1 MQDLNQAIYSV
12 CHDSDIKASDIA
24 LAMGVG
30 YQVFLNKANTN
41 NDTHHFTAPQLVQL
55 QKLTGSNLITTTMAA
70 LLRDKPASTER
81 VEDLCMQSVVE
92 HTEAIQAVYA
102 TSNGKPLTARQVT
115 KARREIAE
123 AKQALEN
130 LEDAVNANVLVQAV
144 QNVG

>member
-12 CHDSDIKASDIA
+12 CHDSDMKPSDTA
-24 LAMGVG
+24 LAMGMG

-41 NDTHHFTAPQLVQL
+41 NDTHHFTAPQLIQL
-55 QKLTGSNLITTTMAA
+55 QKITGSNLISTTMAA
-70 LLRDKPASTER
+70 LLRDKPAGDER
-81 VEDLCMQSVVE
+81 IEDLCMQSIVE

-102 TSNGKPLTARQVT
+102 SSNGKSLTARQVT

-130 LEDAVNANVLVQAV
+130 LEDAVNANVLMQTVS
-144 QNVG
+144 NVG

>member
-1 MQDLNQAIYSV
+1 MQDLNQSIYSV
-12 CHDSDIKASDIA
+12 CHDSDMKPQAIA
-24 LAMGVG
+24 EAMGVG

-55 QKLTGSNLITTTMAA
+55 QKITGSNLITTTMAA
-70 LLRDKPASTER
+70 LLRKPGSGER

-102 TSNGKPLTARQVT
+102 TSNGQPLTARQVT
-115 KARREIAE
+115 KTRREIAE
-123 AKQALEN
+123 AKQALEK
-130 LEDAVNANVLVQAV
+130 LEDVVNANVLMQAV